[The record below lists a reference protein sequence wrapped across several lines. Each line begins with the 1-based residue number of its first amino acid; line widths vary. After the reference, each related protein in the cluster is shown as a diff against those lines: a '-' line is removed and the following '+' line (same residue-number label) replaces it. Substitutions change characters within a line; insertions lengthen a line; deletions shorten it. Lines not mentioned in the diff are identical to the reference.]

1 VGSAVAGARETGL
14 AVGVGPAV
22 EKDTTRGVGVAGPPA
37 TVAFT
42 GWLDEQLEVTA
53 ANASQ
58 RANPPIVRQTR
69 EFCIFPLRSLGAEL
83 KADVCRVNCPAAPHC
98 TPRCRRAQ
106 TCAVLIF
113 IAWGE
118 PGHMV

>member
-1 VGSAVAGARETGL
+1 VGVAVAGEEVAGGAAGVEIGAAPSGVRVGSAVAGAGETGL

-37 TVAFT
+37 TVTFT

-69 EFCIFPLRSLGAEL
+69 EFCIFPSGTTAL
-83 KADVCRVNCPAAPHC
+83 N
-98 TPRCRRAQ
+98 
-106 TCAVLIF
+106 
-113 IAWGE
+113 
-118 PGHMV
+118 